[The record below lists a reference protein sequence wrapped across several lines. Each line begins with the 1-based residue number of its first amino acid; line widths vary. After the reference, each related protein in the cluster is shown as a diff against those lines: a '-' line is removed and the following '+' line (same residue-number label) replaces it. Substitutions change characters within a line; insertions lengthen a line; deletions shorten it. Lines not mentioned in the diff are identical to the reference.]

1 MIPRYGK
8 QPGRELRIAA
18 EGIQIAVGFEENILR
33 QIRRRFAVARKPQAP
48 PQPIQGCP
56 GSGVAVSVTAVP
68 LAKLVATGFVVT
80 VPLPF
85 LLMLILK
92 LVTAPPPPPV
102 PPPPPPPP
110 VAAAAAKFACTLFSP
125 LML

>member
-1 MIPRYGK
+1 MQVLDVP
-8 QPGRELRIAA
+8 
-18 EGIQIAVGFEENILR
+18 V
-33 QIRRRFAVARKPQAP
+33 QAP

-56 GSGVAVSVTAVP
+56 GSGVAVSVTTVP
-68 LAKLVATGFVVT
+68 LAKLVATGFVET

-92 LVTAPPPPPV
+92 LVAAP

-110 VAAAAAKFACTLFSP
+110 VAAEAAKFACTLFSP
-125 LML
+125 LILKVHVSCVPAQSPLHR